1 VFPNYDAIAAA
12 DSAVEEQSATETVEP
27 IAPPAAAPLPAP
39 IDPSARTGAGVA
51 ILMAGAG
58 AITGWLVGGG
68 WGAGAGLLLMGAAR
82 NGYKARSLWSADRA
96 EAAKRLTMAVAGGA
110 GGGYMAYRAMKG
122 RKGSR

>member
-1 VFPNYDAIAAA
+1 VFPNYDAIA
-12 DSAVEEQSATETVEP
+12 DSTAVGEESATETTEP
-27 IAPPAAAPLPAP
+27 IVQPAAAPLPAP